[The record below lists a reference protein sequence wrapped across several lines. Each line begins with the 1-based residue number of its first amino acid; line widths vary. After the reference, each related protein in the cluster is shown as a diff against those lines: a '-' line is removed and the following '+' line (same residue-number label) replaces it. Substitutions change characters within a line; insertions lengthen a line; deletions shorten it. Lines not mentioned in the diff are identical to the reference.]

1 MVTND
6 RVVGMTNDRE
16 AVSDLITRLYRLLDE
31 QRFDELSSVYAEDA
45 ELVLPRGRGE
55 LHGLDAVTTK
65 ARERAEKY
73 PRQQHLNT
81 DLVVEVDGDVARAR
95 GNHLAFHVEPSGTRA
110 DAGVVHHFEAART
123 PAGWRLTRVTGDLIW
138 ST

>member
-1 MVTND
+1 
-6 RVVGMTNDRE
+6 MTNDRE
-16 AVSDLITRLYRLLDE
+16 AISDLITRLYRLLDE
-31 QRFDELSSVYAEDA
+31 QRFDELSSVYTEDA
-45 ELVLPRGRGE
+45 ELVFPRGE
-55 LHGLDAVTTK
+55 MHGLDAVKAK
-65 ARERAEKY
+65 ARERAVQY
-73 PRQQHLNT
+73 PRMQHLNT

-95 GNHLAFHVEPSGTRA
+95 GNHLAFHVEPSGTRF

>member
-1 MVTND
+1 
-6 RVVGMTNDRE
+6 MTNDRE

-31 QRFDELSSVYAEDA
+31 QRFDELGSVYAADA

-55 LHGLDAVTTK
+55 LHGLDAATAK

-81 DLVVEVDGDVARAR
+81 DLVVEVDGDTARAR
-95 GNHLAFHVEPSGTRA
+95 GNHLAFHVEPSGTRS

>member
-1 MVTND
+1 MF
-6 RVVGMTNDRE
+6 VGMTNDRE

-31 QRFDELSSVYAEDA
+31 QRFDELGSVYAEDA

-55 LHGLDAVTTK
+55 LHGLAAVTAK

-95 GNHLAFHVEPSGTRA
+95 GNHLAFHVEPSGTRS

>member
-1 MVTND
+1 
-6 RVVGMTNDRE
+6 MTNDRE

-55 LHGLDAVTTK
+55 MHGLDAVTAK

-73 PRQQHLNT
+73 PRSST
-81 DLVVEVDGDVARAR
+81 STRTSWSRSTVTWRGRA
-95 GNHLAFHVEPSGTRA
+95 GTTSRSTSSRPERA
-110 DAGVVHHFEAART
+110 ST
-123 PAGWRLTRVTGDLIW
+123 PAWCTISRPRGRPPAGASRA
-138 ST
+138 